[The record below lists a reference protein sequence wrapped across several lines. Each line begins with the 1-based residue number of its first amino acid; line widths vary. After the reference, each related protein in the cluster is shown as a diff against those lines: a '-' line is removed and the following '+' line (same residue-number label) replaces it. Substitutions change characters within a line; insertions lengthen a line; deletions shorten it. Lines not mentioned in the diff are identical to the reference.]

1 MPPLTLG
8 IFERSCRKENML
20 KYPELYKTSQN
31 ALDFNTK
38 VGTSAWSR
46 QDLLHRSVA
55 WGIGLLK
62 PGNLRGPEHG
72 RPGLLKALRWPGK
85 VFGFA
90 VNLNCNHSSLEV
102 GRQRGWPSDFFF
114 FFAVLWGNAHSPE
127 RSVIQD
133 WHGLSLHIQSGE
145 GWQIGL
151 YSFSVLWNDFVFI
164 GILDCIKH

>member
-114 FFAVLWGNAHSPE
+114 FCSFVGKCSLSWEVSHPGLTRAVFTHSKWWGMTD
-127 RSVIQD
+127 RSLLIFCFMK
-133 WHGLSLHIQSGE
+133 WLCLH
-145 GWQIGL
+145 WNTRL
-151 YSFSVLWNDFVFI
+151 Y
-164 GILDCIKH
+164 

>member
-114 FFAVLWGNAHSPE
+114 FLQFCGEMLTLLRGQSSRTDTGCLYTFKVVRDDRLVFTHFLFYE
-127 RSVIQD
+127 MT
-133 WHGLSLHIQSGE
+133 LSSLE
-145 GWQIGL
+145 
-151 YSFSVLWNDFVFI
+151 Y
-164 GILDCIKH
+164 